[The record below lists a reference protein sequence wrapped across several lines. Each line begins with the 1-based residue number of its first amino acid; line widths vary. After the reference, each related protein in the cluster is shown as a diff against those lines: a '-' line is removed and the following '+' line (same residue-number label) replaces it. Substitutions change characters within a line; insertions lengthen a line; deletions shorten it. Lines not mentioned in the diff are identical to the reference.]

1 MIHVWYKKP
10 GEIGKDRWIKNE
22 LHVFQQLVGG
32 YIEVV
37 RLQKSPDYCLIVN
50 EEGLLNDMPLNL
62 VVGENFLFGPII
74 VVGLTDG
81 EDGPEFTHCNLSASQ
96 VRRMLLK
103 EG

>member
-1 MIHVWYKKP
+1 MIHVWYKEP
-10 GEIGKDRWIKNE
+10 GKIGKDRWIKNE

-37 RLQKSPDYCLIVN
+37 RLQKSPDYCL
-50 EEGLLNDMPLNL
+50 M
-62 VVGENFLFGPII
+62 
-74 VVGLTDG
+74 DG
-81 EDGPEFTHCNLSASQ
+81 EDGPEFTHCNLNASQ